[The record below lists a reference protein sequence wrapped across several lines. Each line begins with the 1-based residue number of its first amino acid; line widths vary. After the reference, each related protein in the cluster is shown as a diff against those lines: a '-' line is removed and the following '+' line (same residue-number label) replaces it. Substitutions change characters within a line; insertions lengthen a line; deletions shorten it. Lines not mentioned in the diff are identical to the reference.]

1 MKIRGRKKQYIA
13 GGGGRVGACF
23 GPWHCKGDYHYRGEG
38 NVRSFICSSSN
49 RGGARYLLGFEE
61 RGELQLAVAAIA
73 VYILRVP
80 PILLLLDFTDRG
92 CRPDITS
99 YSGTWL

>member
-1 MKIRGRKKQYIA
+1 MALALALGTVKAITTIVARETSGH
-13 GGGGRVGACF
+13 
-23 GPWHCKGDYHYRGEG
+23 PL
-38 NVRSFICSSSN
+38 CSSSN

-80 PILLLLDFTDRG
+80 PILLLLDFTDGG